1 MSDPVQGVV
10 RPQPP
15 RVMGLRDVVLF
26 NIIAIV
32 GTRWFTTAASQFGL
46 ASLSLWVLA
55 MVVFFLPSATAV
67 RELVDI
73 DPGSG
78 GLYRWV
84 SRALG
89 PLHGFLAGWCYWV
102 NNLFYFP
109 SLLVSAAAILAY
121 AGGPST
127 VHLGN
132 EPRFIA
138 VVSLVALWFATWLN
152 VVGLRVGKWLSNI
165 GAFWGTWLPTMLF
178 VLLAAWALIA
188 HGSATPVT
196 ARALVPSRF
205 DFPSIYLFSTMLFAY
220 GGLELAPTMGGEITD
235 PAATLRRG
243 VVVSGV
249 LIVGLYMLGTTAML
263 VALPQETV
271 SITNG
276 MPQAVAALVG
286 RLAAAPL
293 APLAGVIALLLT
305 VGNLGGVGA
314 WAAGGARLPYVAGVD
329 RALPEAFGRLHPRWH
344 TPYVSLLVQAGLAS
358 VFIVLSLLGAT
369 VTGAYL
375 VLVQATIILFF
386 IPFLYMFAAYLR
398 LRRQRTMRTLV
409 TGISGFLSVLFGI
422 VLSVVPPPGEPWV
435 LFEIKLIGGVVGF
448 FGIGLWLARR
458 SVSNGTAS
466 GPSAA

>member
-1 MSDPVQGVV
+1 MSEPQGSGGSVL
-10 RPQPP
+10 PP

-46 ASLSLWVLA
+46 SSLSLWVFA

-89 PLHGFLAGWCYWV
+89 PRHGFLAGWCYWV

-109 SLLVSAAAILAY
+109 SLLVSTAAILAY

-138 VVSLVALWFATWLN
+138 VVSLVVLWFATWLN
-152 VVGLRVGKWLSNI
+152 LVGLRIGKWLSNL
-165 GAFWGTWLPTMLF
+165 GAFWGTWLPTIVF
-178 VLLAAWALIA
+178 VLLAAWALVA

-205 DFPSIYLFSTMLFAY
+205 DFNSIYLFSTMLFAY
-220 GGLELAPTMGGEITD
+220 GGLELAPTLGGEITD

-243 VVVSGV
+243 VVVSGIV
-249 LIVGLYMLGTTAML
+249 IVGLYILGTASVL
-263 VALPQETV
+263 VALPPETV

-286 RLAAAPL
+286 RLSAPGLASLAA
-293 APLAGVIALLLT
+293 VIALLLT
-305 VGNLGGVGA
+305 VGNIGGVGT
-314 WAAGGARLPYVAGVD
+314 WAAGAARLPYVAGVD
-329 RALPEAFGRLHPRWH
+329 RALPEAFGRLHPRWR
-344 TPYVSLLVQAGLAS
+344 TPYISLLFQAGVAS
-358 VFIVLSLLGAT
+358 VFIVLSLIGAS

-375 VLVQATIILFF
+375 VLVNATIILFF

-398 LRRQRTMRTLV
+398 LRRRRTARTLV
-409 TGISGFLSVLFGI
+409 TGVSGFLAVLFGI
-422 VLSVVPPPGEPWV
+422 VLSVVPPSGEPWM
-435 LFEIKLIGGVVGF
+435 LFEAKLIGGVVGLLV
-448 FGIGLWLARR
+448 IGLWLARR
-458 SVSNGTAS
+458 SVSGGTAS
-466 GPSAA
+466 GASSP